1 MYLLYN
7 IEYKNEHVQRTC
19 LVRGDSFMEEQKKLS
34 LWTVVL
40 LIVVP
45 TFGFGNITNNVVAL
59 GPASVP
65 SWFIVAIL
73 FFLPL
78 SLFIAELS
86 SVNNAGSAGIY
97 TWIKI
102 GLGEKW
108 AFIGTWSYFVS
119 TLFYLQMVFAR
130 VPVMISWT
138 IFGEN
143 RFTDKSAYLLPY
155 LSIFL
160 AIFLTFLAS
169 RGVKTFSKIS
179 DIGGKLTLAI
189 TVIFIVFAFIGVM
202 MGTPSQT
209 EFSAEALIPTFNT
222 SYFAT
227 FSWLLLAVAGAEV
240 GGTYVKNMDNPK
252 KNFPKAIFIATF
264 LIGAAY
270 VIESIAVLLVASPET
285 IQEAGVKDAGYVV
298 YKILA
303 NNFGLNGKIVIRI
316 YALIL
321 TITSVAAYIV
331 WMESP
336 LRALFS
342 EVPEGTFPSVLTKQ
356 KEDGTLQNALWI
368 QCAVVIVLIVVPLFG
383 MSGLDAFFNT
393 LTDLSALSSVPAY
406 AMLAIAFFAFKW
418 KNKKSEFT
426 AFKSRT
432 FALIIAAITIIL
444 AVLGYIGAGLDYVV
458 WAESTSE
465 AVTLTLK
472 TYGGPILLIIVGY
485 LLRIWSMKHYK
496 KQNEGR

>member
-1 MYLLYN
+1 MFS
-7 IEYKNEHVQRTC
+7 EHITVKRSE
-19 LVRGDSFMEEQKKLS
+19 GMGEQEKSKKLS
-34 LWTVVL
+34 MWTVVL
-40 LIVVP
+40 LTVVP

-78 SLFIAELS
+78 SLFIAELA
-86 SVNNAGSAGIY
+86 SVKDAGSAGIY
-97 TWIKI
+97 TWIKM

-143 RFTDKSAYLLPY
+143 RFTDDSAKLLPY
-155 LSIFL
+155 MSIFL
-160 AIFLTFLAS
+160 AVFLTYVAS
-169 RGVKTFSKIS
+169 KGVKKFSKIS
-179 DIGGKLTLAI
+179 DLGGKLTLAI
-189 TVIFIVFAFIGVM
+189 TVIFIVFAFVGLA

-209 EFSAEALIPTFNT
+209 KFTAESLMPTFDT
-222 SYFAT
+222 TYFAT

-264 LIGAAY
+264 LIGFAY
-270 VIESIAVLLVASPET
+270 VVGSIAVLVVSSPET
-285 IQEAGVKDAGYVV
+285 ISNAGVKDAAYVV
-298 YKILA
+298 YEALA

-342 EVPEGTFPSVLTKQ
+342 DVPEGAFPKVLTKQ
-356 KEDGTLQNALWI
+356 EEDGTLKNALWI
-368 QCAVVIVLIVVPLFG
+368 QCAVVVVLIIVPLFG
-383 MSGLDAFFNT
+383 MGGLDAFFNM

-406 AMLAIAFFAFKW
+406 AMLAIAFFAFRL

-426 AFKSRT
+426 AFKSKT
-432 FALIIAAITIIL
+432 FALIVAGIAIFL
-444 AVLGYIGAGLDYVV
+444 AVMGYIGAGLDYVV
-458 WAESTSE
+458 WAESSKE
-465 AVTLTLK
+465 AVILTLK
-472 TYGGPILLIIVGY
+472 TYGGPILLIVVGY
-485 LLRIWSMKHYK
+485 LLRLWSLKYYGRQKEEK
-496 KQNEGR
+496 KDENH

>member
-1 MYLLYN
+1 MA
-7 IEYKNEHVQRTC
+7 
-19 LVRGDSFMEEQKKLS
+19 EQEKTKKLS

-40 LIVVP
+40 LTVVP

-65 SWFIVAIL
+65 SWFIVAVL

-78 SLFIAELS
+78 SLFIAELA
-86 SVNNAGSAGIY
+86 SVKDAGSAGIY
-97 TWIKI
+97 TWIKM

-108 AFIGTWSYFVS
+108 AFVGTWSYFVS

-138 IFGEN
+138 VFGEN
-143 RFTDKSAYLLPY
+143 RFTDESAHLLPY
-155 LSIFL
+155 MSIFL
-160 AIFLTFLAS
+160 AIFLTFVAS
-169 RGVKTFSKIS
+169 RGVEKFSKIS
-179 DIGGKLTLAI
+179 DVGGKLTLAI
-189 TVIFIVFAFIGVM
+189 TVIFIVFAFVGLA

-209 EFSAEALIPTFNT
+209 EFTAEALTPTFDT
-222 SYFAT
+222 VYFAT

-240 GGTYVKNMDNPK
+240 GGTYVKNMEEPK

-264 LIGAAY
+264 LIGFAY
-270 VIESIAVLLVASPET
+270 VIGSVAVLLVASPET
-285 IQEAGVKDAGYVV
+285 IQEAGVKDAAYVV
-298 YKILA
+298 YEILA
-303 NNFGLNGKIVIRI
+303 DNFGMNGKIIIRI

-342 EVPEGTFPSVLTKQ
+342 EVPEGTFPKVLTRQEK
-356 KEDGTLQNALWI
+356 DGTLKNALWI

-383 MSGLDAFFNT
+383 MSGLDAFFNM

-406 AMLAIAFFAFKW
+406 AMLAIAFFAFRF
-418 KNKKSEFT
+418 KNKESEFT
-426 AFKSRT
+426 AFKSRG
-432 FALIIAAITIIL
+432 FALIVAAVAIFLGI
-444 AVLGYIGAGLDYVV
+444 LGYIGAGLDYVV
-458 WAESTSE
+458 WAESASE
-465 AVTLTLK
+465 AMSLTIK
-472 TYGGPILLIIVGY
+472 TYGGPVILILVGY
-485 LLRIWSMKHYK
+485 LLRVWSLKHHE
-496 KQNEGR
+496 KQQGEK

>member
-1 MYLLYN
+1 M
-7 IEYKNEHVQRTC
+7 
-19 LVRGDSFMEEQKKLS
+19 SEQGNTKKLS

-40 LIVVP
+40 LTVVP

-78 SLFIAELS
+78 SLFIAELA
-86 SVNNAGSAGIY
+86 SVKDSGSAGIY
-97 TWIKI
+97 TWIKM

-108 AFIGTWSYFVS
+108 AFVGTWSYFVS
-119 TLFYLQMVFAR
+119 TLFYLQMVFAK

-143 RFTDKSAYLLPY
+143 RFTDESAYMLPY
-155 LSIFL
+155 MSIFL
-160 AIFLTFLAS
+160 AIFLTFIAS
-169 RGVKTFSKIS
+169 KGVKRFSKIS
-179 DIGGKLTLAI
+179 DVGGKLTLAI
-189 TVIFIVFAFIGVM
+189 TVIFIVFAFVGVL
-202 MGTPSQT
+202 MGTPSET
-209 EFSAEALIPTFNT
+209 KFTAESLTPTFDT

-240 GGTYVKNMDNPK
+240 GGTYVKNMENPK
-252 KNFPKAIFIATF
+252 KNFPRAIFIATF
-264 LIGAAY
+264 LIGFAY
-270 VIESIAVLLVASPET
+270 VVGSVAVLLVASPET
-285 IQEAGVKDAGYVV
+285 IQEAGVKDSAYVV
-298 YKILA
+298 YEMLA
-303 NNFGLNGKIVIRI
+303 NNFGLNGKIIIRI

-342 EVPEGTFPSVLTKQ
+342 EVPEGTFPAVLTKQ
-356 KEDGTLQNALWI
+356 EEDGTLKNALWI
-368 QCAVVIVLIVVPLFG
+368 QCAVVVVLIVVPLFG

-406 AMLAIAFFAFKW
+406 AMLAIAFFVFRLKDRQ
-418 KNKKSEFT
+418 SEFSV
-426 AFKSRT
+426 FKSKGV
-432 FALIIAAITIIL
+432 ALVVAGIAIFL

-458 WAESTSE
+458 WAESASE
-465 AVTLTLK
+465 AVSLTIK
-472 TYGGPILLIIVGY
+472 TYGGPVILIAVGY
-485 LLRIWSMKHYK
+485 LLRVWSLKHYE
-496 KQNEGR
+496 KQQGEK

>member
-1 MYLLYN
+1 
-7 IEYKNEHVQRTC
+7 
-19 LVRGDSFMEEQKKLS
+19 MEEQKKLS

-40 LIVVP
+40 LTVVP

-78 SLFIAELS
+78 SLFIAELA
-86 SVNNAGSAGIY
+86 SVPDSGSAGIY
-97 TWIKI
+97 TWIKM

-108 AFIGTWSYFVS
+108 AFVGTWSYFVS

-143 RFTDKSAYLLPY
+143 RFTDESAYMLPY
-155 LSIFL
+155 MSVFL
-160 AIFLTFLAS
+160 AIFLTFVAS
-169 RGVKTFSKIS
+169 RGVEKFSKIS
-179 DIGGKLTLAI
+179 DVGGKLTLAI
-189 TVIFIVFAFIGVM
+189 TVIFIVFAFVGVL
-202 MGTPSQT
+202 MGTPSETQFT
-209 EFSAEALIPTFNT
+209 AEALIPTFDT
-222 SYFAT
+222 TYFST

-240 GGTYVKNMDNPK
+240 GGTYVKNMEEPK

-264 LIGAAY
+264 LIGFAY
-270 VIESIAVLLVASPET
+270 VIGSVAVLLVASPET
-285 IQEAGVKDAGYVV
+285 IQEAGVKDAAYVV
-298 YKILA
+298 YEMLA
-303 NNFGLNGKIVIRI
+303 NNFGLNGKIIIRI

-342 EVPEGTFPSVLTKQ
+342 EVPDGTFPHILTKQ
-356 KEDGTLQNALWI
+356 EEDGTLKNALWI
-368 QCAVVIVLIVVPLFG
+368 QCAVVVVLIVVPLFG
-383 MSGLDAFFNT
+383 MSGLDTFFNT

-406 AMLAIAFFAFKW
+406 AMLAIAFFVFRL
-418 KNKKSEFT
+418 KNGKSEFSV
-426 AFKSRT
+426 FKSKGL
-432 FALIIAAITIIL
+432 ALGVAALAIFL
-444 AVLGYIGAGLDYVV
+444 AVLGYIGAGLDYIV
-458 WAESTSE
+458 WAESASE
-465 AVTLTLK
+465 AVSLTIK
-472 TYGGPILLIIVGY
+472 TYGGPVILIIVGY
-485 LLRIWSMKHYK
+485 LLRIWSLKHYE
-496 KQNEGR
+496 KQREGK

>member
-1 MYLLYN
+1 MFGEQV
-7 IEYKNEHVQRTC
+7 IEKRSVIM
-19 LVRGDSFMEEQKKLS
+19 GEQEKTTKLS

-78 SLFIAELS
+78 SLFIAELA
-86 SVNNAGSAGIY
+86 SVKDAGSAGIY
-97 TWIKI
+97 TWIKM
-102 GLGEKW
+102 GLGERW

-143 RFTDKSAYLLPY
+143 RFTDESAHLLPY
-155 LSIFL
+155 MSIFL
-160 AIFLTFLAS
+160 AVFLTFVAS
-169 RGVKTFSKIS
+169 RGVEKFSKIS

-189 TVIFIVFAFIGVM
+189 TVIFIVFAFVGLA
-202 MGTPSQT
+202 MGTPSET
-209 EFSAEALIPTFNT
+209 SFTSETLIPTFDT
-222 SYFAT
+222 TYFST

-252 KNFPKAIFIATF
+252 KNFPKAVFIATF
-264 LIGAAY
+264 LIGFAY
-270 VIESIAVLLVASPET
+270 VIGSVAVLLVASPET
-285 IQEAGVKDAGYVV
+285 IQEAGVKDAAYVV
-298 YKILA
+298 YEMLA
-303 NNFGLNGKIVIRI
+303 NNFGLNGKIIIRI

-342 EVPEGTFPSVLTKQ
+342 EVPDGTFPKFLVKQ
-356 KEDGTLQNALWI
+356 EKDGTLKNALWV
-368 QCAVVIVLIVVPLFG
+368 QCVIVVILIIVPLFG

-406 AMLAIAFFAFKW
+406 GMLAIAFFAFRL
-418 KNKKSEFT
+418 KNKESEFT
-426 AFKSRT
+426 AFKSKT
-432 FALIIAAITIIL
+432 FALIVAGLAIFL
-444 AVLGYIGAGLDYVV
+444 AVLGYVGAGLDYVV
-458 WAESTSE
+458 WAESASE
-465 AVTLTLK
+465 AVSLTIK
-472 TYGGPILLIIVGY
+472 TYGGPVILIIVGY
-485 LLRIWSMKHYK
+485 LLRVWSLKHHE
-496 KQNEGR
+496 KQQGEK

>member
-1 MYLLYN
+1 M
-7 IEYKNEHVQRTC
+7 
-19 LVRGDSFMEEQKKLS
+19 GEQKKLS

-40 LIVVP
+40 LTVVP

-78 SLFIAELS
+78 SLFIAELA
-86 SVNNAGSAGIY
+86 SVPNSGSAGIY
-97 TWIKI
+97 TWIKM

-108 AFIGTWSYFVS
+108 AFVGTWSYFVS
-119 TLFYLQMVFAR
+119 TLFYLQMVFAK

-143 RFTDKSAYLLPY
+143 RFTDESAYMLPY
-155 LSIFL
+155 MSIFL
-160 AIFLTFLAS
+160 AIFLTFVAS
-169 RGVKTFSKIS
+169 KGVEKFSKIS

-189 TVIFIVFAFIGVM
+189 TVIFIVFAFVGVLT
-202 MGTPSQT
+202 GTPSET
-209 EFSAEALIPTFNT
+209 EFTSEALIPTFDT
-222 SYFAT
+222 AYFST

-240 GGTYVKNMDNPK
+240 GGTYVKNMEEPK

-264 LIGAAY
+264 LIGFAY
-270 VIESIAVLLVASPET
+270 VIGSVAVLLVASPET
-285 IQEAGVKDAGYVV
+285 IQEAGVKDAAYIV
-298 YKILA
+298 YEMLA
-303 NNFGLNGKIVIRI
+303 NNFGLNGKIIIRI

-321 TITSVAAYIV
+321 TITSIAAYIV

-342 EVPEGTFPSVLTKQ
+342 EVPDGTFPHILTKQ
-356 KEDGTLQNALWI
+356 EEDGTLKNALWI
-368 QCAVVIVLIVVPLFG
+368 QCVVVVVLIVVPLFG
-383 MSGLDAFFNT
+383 MSGLDTFFNT

-406 AMLAIAFFAFKW
+406 AMLAIAFFVFRL
-418 KNKKSEFT
+418 KNGKSEFSV
-426 AFKSRT
+426 FKSKGL
-432 FALIIAAITIIL
+432 ALGVAALAIFL

-458 WAESTSE
+458 WAESASE
-465 AVTLTLK
+465 AVSLTIK
-472 TYGGPILLIIVGY
+472 TYGGPVILIIVGY
-485 LLRIWSMKHYK
+485 LLRIWSLKHYE
-496 KQNEGR
+496 KQQEGK

>member
-1 MYLLYN
+1 MN
-7 IEYKNEHVQRTC
+7 MFSEHITEKR
-19 LVRGDSFMEEQKKLS
+19 RDIMAEQEKTKKLS

-40 LIVVP
+40 LTVVP

-65 SWFIVAIL
+65 SWFIVAVL

-78 SLFIAELS
+78 SLFIAELA
-86 SVNNAGSAGIY
+86 SVKDAGSAGIY
-97 TWIKI
+97 TWIKM

-108 AFIGTWSYFVS
+108 AFVGTWSYFVS

-138 IFGEN
+138 VFGEN
-143 RFTDKSAYLLPY
+143 RFTDESAHLLPY
-155 LSIFL
+155 MSIFL
-160 AIFLTFLAS
+160 AIFLTFVAS
-169 RGVKTFSKIS
+169 RGVEKFSKIS
-179 DIGGKLTLAI
+179 DVGGKLTLAI
-189 TVIFIVFAFIGVM
+189 TVIFIVFAFVGLA

-209 EFSAEALIPTFNT
+209 EFTAEALTPTFDT
-222 SYFAT
+222 AYFAT

-240 GGTYVKNMDNPK
+240 GGTYVKNMEEPK

-264 LIGAAY
+264 LIGFAY
-270 VIESIAVLLVASPET
+270 VIGSVAVLLVASPET
-285 IQEAGVKDAGYVV
+285 IQEAGVKDAAYVV
-298 YKILA
+298 YEILA
-303 NNFGLNGKIVIRI
+303 DNFGMNGKIIIRI

-342 EVPEGTFPSVLTKQ
+342 EVPEGTFPKVLTKQ
-356 KEDGTLQNALWI
+356 EEDGTLKNALWI

-383 MSGLDAFFNT
+383 MSGLDAFFNM

-406 AMLAIAFFAFKW
+406 AMLAIAFFAFRF
-418 KNKKSEFT
+418 KNKESEFT
-426 AFKSRT
+426 AFKSRG
-432 FALIIAAITIIL
+432 FALIVAAVAIFLGI
-444 AVLGYIGAGLDYVV
+444 LGYIGAGLDYVV
-458 WAESTSE
+458 WAESASE
-465 AVTLTLK
+465 AMSLTIK
-472 TYGGPILLIIVGY
+472 TYGGPVILILVGY
-485 LLRIWSMKHYK
+485 LLRVWSLKHHE
-496 KQNEGR
+496 KQQGEK

>member
-1 MYLLYN
+1 MN
-7 IEYKNEHVQRTC
+7 MFSEHITEKR
-19 LVRGDSFMEEQKKLS
+19 RDIMAEQEKTKKLS

-40 LIVVP
+40 LTVVP

-65 SWFIVAIL
+65 SWFIVAVL

-78 SLFIAELS
+78 SLFIAELA
-86 SVNNAGSAGIY
+86 SVKDAGSAGIY
-97 TWIKI
+97 TWIKM

-108 AFIGTWSYFVS
+108 AFVGTWSYFVS

-138 IFGEN
+138 VFGEN
-143 RFTDKSAYLLPY
+143 RFTDESAHLLPY
-155 LSIFL
+155 MSIFL
-160 AIFLTFLAS
+160 AIFLTFVAS
-169 RGVKTFSKIS
+169 RGVEKFSKIS
-179 DIGGKLTLAI
+179 DVGGKLTLAI
-189 TVIFIVFAFIGVM
+189 TVIFIVFAFVGLA

-209 EFSAEALIPTFNT
+209 EFTAEALTPTFDT
-222 SYFAT
+222 AYFAT

-240 GGTYVKNMDNPK
+240 GGTYVKNMEEPK

-264 LIGAAY
+264 LIGFAY
-270 VIESIAVLLVASPET
+270 VIGSVAVLLVASPET
-285 IQEAGVKDAGYVV
+285 IQEAGVKDAAYVV
-298 YKILA
+298 YEILA
-303 NNFGLNGKIVIRI
+303 DNFGMNGKIIIRI

-342 EVPEGTFPSVLTKQ
+342 EVPEGTFPKVLTKQ
-356 KEDGTLQNALWI
+356 EKDGTLKNALWI

-383 MSGLDAFFNT
+383 MSGLDAFFNM

-406 AMLAIAFFAFKW
+406 AMLAIAFFAFRF
-418 KNKKSEFT
+418 KNKESEFT
-426 AFKSRT
+426 AFKSRG
-432 FALIIAAITIIL
+432 FALIVAAVAIFLGI
-444 AVLGYIGAGLDYVV
+444 LGYIGAGLDYVV
-458 WAESTSE
+458 WAESASE
-465 AVTLTLK
+465 AMSLTIK
-472 TYGGPILLIIVGY
+472 TYGGPVILILVGY
-485 LLRIWSMKHYK
+485 LLRVWSLKHHE
-496 KQNEGR
+496 KQQGEK

>member
-1 MYLLYN
+1 MGKQ
-7 IEYKNEHVQRTC
+7 EK
-19 LVRGDSFMEEQKKLS
+19 SKKLS
-34 LWTVVL
+34 MWTVVL
-40 LIVVP
+40 LTVVP

-78 SLFIAELS
+78 SLFIAELA
-86 SVNNAGSAGIY
+86 SVKDAGSAGIY
-97 TWIKI
+97 TWIKM

-143 RFTDKSAYLLPY
+143 RFTDDSAKLLPY
-155 LSIFL
+155 MSIFL
-160 AIFLTFLAS
+160 AVFLTYVAS
-169 RGVKTFSKIS
+169 KGVKKFSKIS
-179 DIGGKLTLAI
+179 DLGGKLTLAI
-189 TVIFIVFAFIGVM
+189 TVIFIVFAFVGLA

-209 EFSAEALIPTFNT
+209 KFTAESLMPAFDT

-264 LIGAAY
+264 LIGFAY
-270 VIESIAVLLVASPET
+270 VVGSVAVLVVSSPET
-285 IQEAGVKDAGYVV
+285 ISNAGVKDAAYVV
-298 YKILA
+298 YEALA
-303 NNFGLNGKIVIRI
+303 DNFGLNGKIVIRI

-342 EVPEGTFPSVLTKQ
+342 DVPEGAFPKVLTKQ
-356 KEDGTLQNALWI
+356 EEDGTLKNALWI
-368 QCAVVIVLIVVPLFG
+368 QCAVVIVLIIVPLFG
-383 MSGLDAFFNT
+383 MSGLDAFFNM

-406 AMLAIAFFAFKW
+406 AMLAIAFFAFRA

-426 AFKSRT
+426 AFKSKA
-432 FALIIAAITIIL
+432 FALTVAGIAIFL

-458 WAESTSE
+458 WAESSKE
-465 AVTLTLK
+465 AIVLTLK
-472 TYGGPILLIIVGY
+472 TYGGPILLILIGY
-485 LLRIWSMKHYK
+485 LLRLWSLKTYGKQQGGK
-496 KQNEGR
+496 KNADH

>member
-1 MYLLYN
+1 MN
-7 IEYKNEHVQRTC
+7 VFSEHDMRKG
-19 LVRGDSFMEEQKKLS
+19 VRVMGEQEKTKKLS
-34 LWTVVL
+34 MWTVVL
-40 LIVVP
+40 LTVVP

-65 SWFIVAIL
+65 SWLIVALL

-78 SLFIAELS
+78 SLFIAELA
-86 SVNNAGSAGIY
+86 SVKDAGSAGIY
-97 TWIKI
+97 TWIKM

-119 TLFYLQMVFAR
+119 TLFYLQMVFAK

-143 RFTDKSAYLLPY
+143 RFTDDSAHLLPY
-155 LSIFL
+155 MSVFL
-160 AIFLTFLAS
+160 AVFLTYVATK
-169 RGVKTFSKIS
+169 GVKKFSKIS
-179 DIGGKLTLAI
+179 DLGGKLTLAI
-189 TVIFIVFAFIGVM
+189 TVIFIVFAFVGLAT
-202 MGTPSQT
+202 GKPSQT
-209 EFSAEALIPTFNT
+209 QFTAESLMPTFDT

-252 KNFPKAIFIATF
+252 KNFPKAVFIATF
-264 LIGAAY
+264 LIGFAY
-270 VIESIAVLLVASPET
+270 VIGSVAVLVVSSPET
-285 IQEAGVKDAGYVV
+285 IANAGVKDAAYVV
-298 YKILA
+298 YETLA
-303 NNFGLNGKIVIRI
+303 TNFGLNGKIIIRI

-342 EVPEGTFPSVLTKQ
+342 EVPEGAFPKVLTKQ
-356 KEDGTLQNALWI
+356 EEDGTLKNALWI
-368 QCAVVIVLIVVPLFG
+368 QCAVVVVLIVVPLFG
-383 MSGLDAFFNT
+383 MGGLDAFFNT

-406 AMLAIAFFAFKW
+406 AMLAIAFFAFRL

-426 AFKSRT
+426 AFKSKA
-432 FALIIAAITIIL
+432 FALVVAGLAILL

-458 WAESTSE
+458 WAESAKE
-465 AVTLTLK
+465 ATILTIK
-472 TYGGPILLIIVGY
+472 TYGGPILLIAVGY
-485 LLRIWSMKHYK
+485 LLRVWCLKNYAK
-496 KQNEGR
+496 KQEGK

>member
-1 MYLLYN
+1 MN
-7 IEYKNEHVQRTC
+7 MFSEHITEKR
-19 LVRGDSFMEEQKKLS
+19 RDIMAEQEKTKKLS

-40 LIVVP
+40 LTVVP

-65 SWFIVAIL
+65 SWFIVAVL

-78 SLFIAELS
+78 SLFIAELA
-86 SVNNAGSAGIY
+86 SVKDAGSAGIY
-97 TWIKI
+97 TWIKM

-108 AFIGTWSYFVS
+108 AFVGTWSYFVS

-138 IFGEN
+138 VFGEN
-143 RFTDKSAYLLPY
+143 RFTDESAHLLPY
-155 LSIFL
+155 MSIFL
-160 AIFLTFLAS
+160 AIFLTFVAS
-169 RGVKTFSKIS
+169 RGVEKFSKIS
-179 DIGGKLTLAI
+179 DVGGKLTLAI
-189 TVIFIVFAFIGVM
+189 TVIFIVFAFVGLA

-209 EFSAEALIPTFNT
+209 EFTAEALTPTFDT
-222 SYFAT
+222 VYFAT

-240 GGTYVKNMDNPK
+240 GGTYVKNMEEPK

-264 LIGAAY
+264 LIGFAY
-270 VIESIAVLLVASPET
+270 VIGSVAVLLVASPET
-285 IQEAGVKDAGYVV
+285 IQEAGVKDAAYVV
-298 YKILA
+298 YEILA
-303 NNFGLNGKIVIRI
+303 DNFGMNGKIIIRI

-342 EVPEGTFPSVLTKQ
+342 EVPEGTFPKVLTRQEK
-356 KEDGTLQNALWI
+356 DGTLKNALWI

-383 MSGLDAFFNT
+383 MSGLDAFFNM

-406 AMLAIAFFAFKW
+406 AMLAIAFFAFRF
-418 KNKKSEFT
+418 KNKESEFT
-426 AFKSRT
+426 AFKSRG
-432 FALIIAAITIIL
+432 FALIVAAVAIFLGI
-444 AVLGYIGAGLDYVV
+444 LGYIGAGLDYVV
-458 WAESTSE
+458 WAESASE
-465 AVTLTLK
+465 AMSLTIK
-472 TYGGPILLIIVGY
+472 TYGGPVILILVGY
-485 LLRIWSMKHYK
+485 LLRVWSLKHHE
-496 KQNEGR
+496 KQQGEK

>member
-1 MYLLYN
+1 M
-7 IEYKNEHVQRTC
+7 
-19 LVRGDSFMEEQKKLS
+19 GEQKKLS

-40 LIVVP
+40 LTVVP

-78 SLFIAELS
+78 SLFIAELA
-86 SVNNAGSAGIY
+86 SVPNSGSAGIY
-97 TWIKI
+97 TWIKM

-108 AFIGTWSYFVS
+108 AFVGTWSYFVS

-143 RFTDKSAYLLPY
+143 RFTDESAYMLPY
-155 LSIFL
+155 MSVFL
-160 AIFLTFLAS
+160 AVFLTFVAS
-169 RGVKTFSKIS
+169 RGVKKFSKIS
-179 DIGGKLTLAI
+179 DVGGKLTLAI
-189 TVIFIVFAFIGVM
+189 TVIFIVFAFVGVLT
-202 MGTPSQT
+202 GTPSETQFT
-209 EFSAEALIPTFNT
+209 SEALIPTFDT
-222 SYFAT
+222 AYFST

-240 GGTYVKNMDNPK
+240 GGTYVKNMEEPK

-264 LIGAAY
+264 LIGFAY
-270 VIESIAVLLVASPET
+270 VIGSVAVLLVASPET
-285 IQEAGVKDAGYVV
+285 IQEAGVKDAAYVV
-298 YKILA
+298 YEMLA

-342 EVPEGTFPSVLTKQ
+342 EVPDGTFPHILTKQ
-356 KEDGTLQNALWI
+356 EEDGTLKNALWI
-368 QCAVVIVLIVVPLFG
+368 QCAVVVVLIVVPLFG
-383 MSGLDAFFNT
+383 MSGLDTFFNT

-406 AMLAIAFFAFKW
+406 AMLAIAFFVFRL
-418 KNKKSEFT
+418 KNGKSEFSV
-426 AFKSRT
+426 FKSKGL
-432 FALIIAAITIIL
+432 ALGVAAL
-444 AVLGYIGAGLDYVV
+444 AIFLALLGYIGAGLDYVV
-458 WAESTSE
+458 WAESASE
-465 AVTLTLK
+465 AVSLTIK
-472 TYGGPILLIIVGY
+472 TYGGPVILIIVGY
-485 LLRIWSMKHYK
+485 LLRIWSLKHYE
-496 KQNEGR
+496 KQREGK

>member
-1 MYLLYN
+1 MA
-7 IEYKNEHVQRTC
+7 
-19 LVRGDSFMEEQKKLS
+19 EQEKTKKLS

-40 LIVVP
+40 LTVVP

-65 SWFIVAIL
+65 SWFIVAVL

-78 SLFIAELS
+78 SLFIAELA
-86 SVNNAGSAGIY
+86 SVKDAGSAGIY
-97 TWIKI
+97 TWIKM

-108 AFIGTWSYFVS
+108 AFVGTWSYFVS

-138 IFGEN
+138 VFGEN
-143 RFTDKSAYLLPY
+143 RFTDESAHLLPY
-155 LSIFL
+155 MSIFL
-160 AIFLTFLAS
+160 AIFLTFVAS
-169 RGVKTFSKIS
+169 RGVEKFSKIS
-179 DIGGKLTLAI
+179 DVGGKLTLAI
-189 TVIFIVFAFIGVM
+189 TVIFIVFAFVGLA

-209 EFSAEALIPTFNT
+209 EFTAEALTPTFDT
-222 SYFAT
+222 AYFAT

-240 GGTYVKNMDNPK
+240 GGTYVKNMEEPK

-264 LIGAAY
+264 LIGFAY
-270 VIESIAVLLVASPET
+270 VIGSVAVLLVASPET
-285 IQEAGVKDAGYVV
+285 IQEAGVKDAAYVV
-298 YKILA
+298 YEILA
-303 NNFGLNGKIVIRI
+303 DNFGMNGKIIIRI

-342 EVPEGTFPSVLTKQ
+342 EVPEGTFPKVLTKQ
-356 KEDGTLQNALWI
+356 EEDGTLKNALWI

-383 MSGLDAFFNT
+383 MSGLDAFFNM

-406 AMLAIAFFAFKW
+406 AMLAIAFFAFRF
-418 KNKKSEFT
+418 KNKESEFT
-426 AFKSRT
+426 AFKSRG
-432 FALIIAAITIIL
+432 FALIVAAVAIFLGI
-444 AVLGYIGAGLDYVV
+444 LGYIGAGLDYVV
-458 WAESTSE
+458 WAESASE
-465 AVTLTLK
+465 AMSLTIK
-472 TYGGPILLIIVGY
+472 TYGGPVILILVGY
-485 LLRIWSMKHYK
+485 LLRVWSLKHHE
-496 KQNEGR
+496 KQQGEK

>member
-1 MYLLYN
+1 MA
-7 IEYKNEHVQRTC
+7 
-19 LVRGDSFMEEQKKLS
+19 EQEKTKKLS

-40 LIVVP
+40 LTVVP

-65 SWFIVAIL
+65 SWFIVAVL

-78 SLFIAELS
+78 SLFIAELA
-86 SVNNAGSAGIY
+86 SVKDAGSAGIY
-97 TWIKI
+97 TWIKM

-108 AFIGTWSYFVS
+108 AFVGTWSYFVS

-138 IFGEN
+138 VFGEN
-143 RFTDKSAYLLPY
+143 RFTDESAHLLPY
-155 LSIFL
+155 MSIFL
-160 AIFLTFLAS
+160 AIFLTFVAS
-169 RGVKTFSKIS
+169 RGVEKFSKIS

-189 TVIFIVFAFIGVM
+189 TVIFIVFAFVGLA
-202 MGTPSQT
+202 MGSPSQT
-209 EFSAEALIPTFNT
+209 EFTAEALTPTFDT
-222 SYFAT
+222 TYFAT

-240 GGTYVKNMDNPK
+240 GGTYVKNMDDPK

-264 LIGAAY
+264 LIGFAY
-270 VIESIAVLLVASPET
+270 VIGSVAVLLVASPET
-285 IQEAGVKDAGYVV
+285 IQEAGVKDAAYVV
-298 YKILA
+298 YEILA
-303 NNFGLNGKIVIRI
+303 DNFGLNGKIVIRI

-342 EVPEGTFPSVLTKQ
+342 EVPEGTFPKVLTKQ
-356 KEDGTLQNALWI
+356 EEDGTLKNALWI
-368 QCAVVIVLIVVPLFG
+368 QCAVVVVLIVVPLFG
-383 MSGLDAFFNT
+383 MSGLDAFFNM

-406 AMLAIAFFAFKW
+406 AMLAIAFFVFRL
-418 KNKKSEFT
+418 KNKESEFT

-432 FALIIAAITIIL
+432 FALAVAAVAIFLGI
-444 AVLGYIGAGLDYVV
+444 LGYIGAGLDYVV
-458 WAESTSE
+458 WAESASE
-465 AVTLTLK
+465 AMSLTIK
-472 TYGGPILLIIVGY
+472 TYGGPVILILVGY
-485 LLRIWSMKHYK
+485 LLRVWSLKHHARQQGEK
-496 KQNEGR
+496 